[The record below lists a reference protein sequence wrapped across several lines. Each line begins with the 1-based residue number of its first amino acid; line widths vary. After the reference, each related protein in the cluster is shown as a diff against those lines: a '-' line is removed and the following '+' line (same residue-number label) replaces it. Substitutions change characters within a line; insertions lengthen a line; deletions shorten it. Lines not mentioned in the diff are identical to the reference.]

1 MREMSMVEMQEV
13 NGGIVIP
20 WLGICVGAAMS
31 FLLLYP
37 AWKAIQ
43 YLKKIG
49 LWPK

>member
-13 NGGIVIP
+13 NGGIV
-20 WLGICVGAAMS
+20 WWAGLAVGAGLS

-37 AWKAIQ
+37 AWKAIK